1 MSDRLAS
8 LLVVELLALSGEDLR
23 PLADGLGLAETT
35 PGPLIMGGVQSS
47 DAFLS
52 VDQAATRLGV
62 HPNTVYRMI
71 VGGRLRA
78 VRAGR
83 LWRIPE
89 AELARVSSRPATVA
103 PRRALTPPR
112 SARRF
117 GDLIRD
123 LPYPGPT

>member
-8 LLVVELLALSGEDLR
+8 LLVGELLALSDDDLR
-23 PLADGLGLAETT
+23 PLAERLAPFLEGAR
-35 PGPLIMGGVQSS
+35 PS

-71 VGGRLRA
+71 VGGRLPA

-89 AELARVSSRPATVA
+89 GELARVASGPARVV
-103 PRRALTPPR
+103 PRRALTPPP
-112 SARRF
+112 SSRRF
-117 GDLIRD
+117 GDLVRD
-123 LPYPGPT
+123 LPYAGPG

>member
-8 LLVVELLALSGEDLR
+8 LLVGELLALSDDDLR
-23 PLADGLGLAETT
+23 PLAERLAAFLE
-35 PGPLIMGGVQSS
+35 GAQSS
-47 DAFLS
+47 DVFLS

-89 AELARVSSRPATVA
+89 AELARVASGPTTVA
-103 PRRALTPPR
+103 QGRALTPPR
-112 SARRF
+112 SSRRF
-117 GDLIRD
+117 GDLVRD
-123 LPYPGPT
+123 LPYAGPG

>member
-1 MSDRLAS
+1 VSDRLAS
-8 LLVVELLALSGEDLR
+8 LLVGELLALSDDDLR
-23 PLADGLGLAETT
+23 PLAERLAPFLAGT
-35 PGPLIMGGVQSS
+35 PSS

-52 VDQAATRLGV
+52 VDQAAARLGV

-89 AELARVSSRPATVA
+89 TELARVSSGPATVA
-103 PRRALTPPR
+103 QRRSLTPPR
-112 SARRF
+112 ASRRF
-117 GDLIRD
+117 GDLVRD
-123 LPYPGPT
+123 LPYAGPG

>member
-8 LLVVELLALSGEDLR
+8 LLVGELLALSDEDLR
-23 PLADGLGLAETT
+23 PLAERLAQF
-35 PGPLIMGGVQSS
+35 IGGVQSS